1 MRNPIDNRCKALRA
15 VFILTDGDWP
25 MGGFCDDYKPKYA
38 ASTPYI
44 VFMEFVLIQ
53 YMVYF
58 LSFCFLRAI
67 LRNLKI
73 LLANLKL
80 DESSLRT

>member
-1 MRNPIDNRCKALRA
+1 MEDC
-15 VFILTDGDWP
+15 P

-44 VFMEFVLIQ
+44 VFAEFVLIQ

-58 LSFCFLRAI
+58 LSF
-67 LRNLKI
+67 
-73 LLANLKL
+73 
-80 DESSLRT
+80 